1 MKLTKE
7 QIQKIIKEELGVL
20 EEYNTGMGAGYDQS
34 GGVDPGYGNR
44 LNIQQRRKEEE
55 EERFKKSMKLD
66 RQLRDKDELAK
77 MAKADAEDA
86 LEHDEAI
93 ANRDRVVAMYKKK
106 IGFPSGLPSVIGKVQ
121 LAGDLQEP
129 ETIQTQS
136 FIDDMNRNL
145 IQAMKSHKRAKQSEA
160 PVVFNALVKKLER
173 VDPNGM
179 WQDSDVFKQAQKE
192 LVPKK
197 KGILGL
203 GGKFFGLEENMTLTS
218 EELQK
223 IIQEEIENVTKGME
237 TPK

>member
-7 QIQKIIKEELGVL
+7 QIQKIIKEELDAL
-20 EEYNTGMGAGYDQS
+20 EEYNTGLGGGYDQAQDS
-34 GGVDPGYGNR
+34 FDIAGR
-44 LNIQQRRKEEE
+44 EARRKADEEE
-55 EERFKKSMKLD
+55 KLKIIRKAERG
-66 RQLRDKDELAK
+66 RRDKEELAS

-86 LEHDEAI
+86 LERDEAI
-93 ANRDRVVAMYKKK
+93 ANRDRVVAMMKKK
-106 IGFPSGLPSVIGKVQ
+106 IGFPSGLPSVIGQVQ

-129 ETIQTQS
+129 EMIQSQS
-136 FIDDMNRNL
+136 FIEDMNRNL
-145 IQAMKSHKRAKQSEA
+145 IAAMKSHKRAKESEA
-160 PVVFNALVKKLER
+160 PMVFNILVKKLKR

-197 KGILGL
+197 KGVLGL
-203 GGKFFGLEENMTLTS
+203 GGKFFGLEEGMTLTS

-223 IIQEEIENVTKGME
+223 IVQEEIENVTKGME